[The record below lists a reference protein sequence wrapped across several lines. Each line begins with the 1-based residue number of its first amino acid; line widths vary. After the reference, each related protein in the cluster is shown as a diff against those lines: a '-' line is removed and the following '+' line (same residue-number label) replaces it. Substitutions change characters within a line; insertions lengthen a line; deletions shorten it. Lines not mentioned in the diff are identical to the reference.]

1 MDTIKRTEYVNYLVT
16 FLYWLGNALPL
27 ALMVLLWQARGF
39 TLFHISLFFGSIT
52 LAAMVFEVPTG
63 SLADLFGRKQ
73 VTLWAEMLII
83 IANGL
88 FLVSF
93 SMPLLLFAGG
103 IYGASRALASGALDA
118 WFVDT
123 VQEIDPTINLQPL
136 FARTRIMALLG
147 LGIGTLAGSAIPYL
161 LPTSAPEGSTI
172 LTPYSAPLIAAICF
186 HLLRFTLITLLVK
199 ENRLAASAL
208 SVRKTFK
215 TVPAFIGEAWHM
227 SRQSHVI
234 RLLLVTTFAA
244 GLVLISLE
252 NFWQP
257 HFAGILGN
265 LNDNSIV
272 FGIILAGTF
281 IAGVAGSLLS
291 TPLTRWFDNR
301 LGLVAGVF
309 QALRSVV
316 FILLLTQTQLTSAI
330 LFYWLI
336 YVGGG
341 ITKPPIDVILN
352 AEIEARNR
360 STMLSIQ
367 SMVWSAGGFVGS
379 ILFGAIA
386 EWISIETAWLV
397 ASVILLVSSI
407 PYLKIDRIQRTYAEQ
422 TSKRKAV
429 QETDTC

>member
-1 MDTIKRTEYVNYLVT
+1 MT

-39 TLFHISLFFGSIT
+39 TLLQISLFFGSIT
-52 LAAMVFEVPTG
+52 LAAMLFEVPTG

-73 VTLWAEMLII
+73 VTLWAEMLLI

-123 VQEIDPTINLQPL
+123 VQEIEPAINLQPL
-136 FARTRIMALLG
+136 FARTRIMTLLG
-147 LGIGTLAGSAIPYL
+147 LGSGTLMGSAIPYL
-161 LPTSAPEGSTI
+161 LPTWAPEGSTI
-172 LTPYSAPLIAAICF
+172 LTAYSAPLVATICI
-186 HLLRFTLITLLVK
+186 HLLRFTLITVLVK

-208 SVRKTFK
+208 TVRETFE
-215 TVPAFIGEAWHM
+215 TVPAFIGEAWRI

-257 HFAGILGN
+257 HFATILGN
-265 LNDNSIV
+265 LN
-272 FGIILAGTF
+272 
-281 IAGVAGSLLS
+281 
-291 TPLTRWFDNR
+291 
-301 LGLVAGVF
+301 
-309 QALRSVV
+309 
-316 FILLLTQTQLTSAI
+316 
-330 LFYWLI
+330 
-336 YVGGG
+336 
-341 ITKPPIDVILN
+341 
-352 AEIEARNR
+352 

-386 EWISIETAWLV
+386 EWISIETAWLA
-397 ASVILLVSSI
+397 ASLILLISSV

-422 TSKRKAV
+422 TPKHKAV
-429 QETDTC
+429 